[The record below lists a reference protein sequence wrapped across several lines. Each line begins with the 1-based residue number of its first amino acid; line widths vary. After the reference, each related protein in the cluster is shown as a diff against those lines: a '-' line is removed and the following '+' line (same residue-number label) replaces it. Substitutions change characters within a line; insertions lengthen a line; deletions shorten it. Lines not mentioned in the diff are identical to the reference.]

1 MVNTGTNTRGEHDLG
16 SVGVRTKVKTPQEHP
31 KDQKIRIGF
40 NNIEILSLKF
50 QKYGQKTSASYNND
64 GVSR

>member
-1 MVNTGTNTRGEHDLG
+1 MVTIGINTRGEHDLG
-16 SVGVRTKVKTPQEHP
+16 YLGSVGVKTKVKTPQEHP

-50 QKYGQKTSASYNND
+50 KKYG
-64 GVSR
+64 